1 MESQRGAPDRRELLA
16 WFGASA
22 GWLTLATGCA
32 TRSRGL
38 SSPFVAS
45 DGLPSWSPVPLP
57 LPIASDGGDAASDAG
72 RLARFEVRDELV
84 LPAGFGYEVL
94 ARWGERFGPEGSALE
109 FGFNCDFLGFVP
121 IAGSEDDAWL
131 VVNHEALSARPWLQA
146 LAEVR
151 GLDPVG
157 LSATR
162 AADGSVDVRLGD
174 VGWTS
179 DKLDLAASDLD
190 PRVRERVQALSR
202 LGLAELGISILRLK
216 RGANGAWQVD
226 VHSREHKRI
235 SGVDERTPT
244 HSNCSGTV
252 TPWGTALSG
261 EENYQDY
268 VRETIDGAGRPTAT
282 SMPLELV
289 GIDARFAEP
298 FDING
303 LGACL
308 VVPQDGRD
316 FGWVCHVD
324 PATGALEKLRRL
336 GRMRHENVALRVEP
350 GQPLV
355 AYTGDDRRGG
365 HVWKFVSSRAVERVD
380 DPLNVRLFDEGT
392 LYAARFLPDGTGE
405 WLPLVP
411 ATPLSRP
418 MPERTGGGHLWL
430 PDRSRVG
437 ADGIPEGGWVAVSAP
452 GAKKQGV
459 SVEEW
464 CESVARA
471 CGKPFE
477 RLTLGDLVWEL
488 RDASVDAA
496 SREAHRERVLLLDAV
511 VMANAMGAT
520 PCARPEDLELHP
532 HDGSLFLSFSD
543 ATSLSSEGSP
553 DARIFPQSRGNSS
566 LRYGAIYR
574 LEEEQAGASL
584 RFRWSSFCQSGEL
597 ADGGHGFANPDN
609 LCFDPAG
616 NLWVL
621 TDISA
626 LALNAE
632 VEREGT
638 SAPGSD
644 RFAGVFGS
652 SALFMIPTAG
662 PRAGIPHC
670 FATGPAECELCG
682 VTFSPDGETM
692 FLSVQHPGELHGIRG
707 RPGSGLPTSVER
719 RIRVAARDGTLFE
732 QLRTVP
738 LGSNWPSGVLGRA
751 PRPSVVAIRRRS

>member
-1 MESQRGAPDRRELLA
+1 
-16 WFGASA
+16 
-22 GWLTLATGCA
+22 
-32 TRSRGL
+32 
-38 SSPFVAS
+38 
-45 DGLPSWSPVPLP
+45 
-57 LPIASDGGDAASDAG
+57 
-72 RLARFEVRDELV
+72 
-84 LPAGFGYEVL
+84 
-94 ARWGERFGPEGSALE
+94 
-109 FGFNCDFLGFVP
+109 
-121 IAGSEDDAWL
+121 
-131 VVNHEALSARPWLQA
+131 
-146 LAEVR
+146 
-151 GLDPVG
+151 
-157 LSATR
+157 
-162 AADGSVDVRLGD
+162 
-174 VGWTS
+174 
-179 DKLDLAASDLD
+179 
-190 PRVRERVQALSR
+190 
-202 LGLAELGISILRLK
+202 
-216 RGANGAWQVD
+216 
-226 VHSREHKRI
+226 
-235 SGVDERTPT
+235 
-244 HSNCSGTV
+244 
-252 TPWGTALSG
+252 
-261 EENYQDY
+261 
-268 VRETIDGAGRPTAT
+268 
-282 SMPLELV
+282 
-289 GIDARFAEP
+289 
-298 FDING
+298 
-303 LGACL
+303 
-308 VVPQDGRD
+308 
-316 FGWVCHVD
+316 
-324 PATGALEKLRRL
+324 
-336 GRMRHENVALRVEP
+336 
-350 GQPLV
+350 
-355 AYTGDDRRGG
+355 
-365 HVWKFVSSRAVERVD
+365 
-380 DPLNVRLFDEGT
+380 
-392 LYAARFLPDGTGE
+392 
-405 WLPLVP
+405 
-411 ATPLSRP
+411 
-418 MPERTGGGHLWL
+418 
-430 PDRSRVG
+430 
-437 ADGIPEGGWVAVSAP
+437 
-452 GAKKQGV
+452 V